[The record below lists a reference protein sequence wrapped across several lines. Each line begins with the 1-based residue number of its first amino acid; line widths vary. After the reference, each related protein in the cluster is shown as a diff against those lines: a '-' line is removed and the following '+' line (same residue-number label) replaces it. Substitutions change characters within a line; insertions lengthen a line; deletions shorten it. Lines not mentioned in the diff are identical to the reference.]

1 MIDQVPPA
9 IVVVDDDEDTV
20 TFLCDFLALLGF
32 TPKICA
38 PGPNVVACISG
49 YQPSAFILDV
59 CLEGMTGVDLLHQV
73 RADPGMQTIPVIFF
87 SGSEAKL
94 CQLLPDYRA
103 YGATFVPKP
112 NVERLS
118 MALQQL
124 VQQPT

>member
-1 MIDQVPPA
+1 MVDQVPPT

-38 PGPNVVACISG
+38 PGLDVVACMSG
-49 YQPSAFILDV
+49 HQLSAFILDV
-59 CLEGMTGVDLLHQV
+59 YLEGMTGVDVLHQV
-73 RADPGMQTIPVIFF
+73 RVDPGMQTVPVIFF
-87 SGSEAKL
+87 SGSEEKL
-94 CQLLPDYRA
+94 RQLLPDYRA

-112 NVERLS
+112 DVERLS

-124 VQQPT
+124 VQDST